1 MVRFIALLP
10 MFVLLNGCG
19 ASSSSTSA
27 QTPIDTPTPPS
38 STPPQDN
45 SASCSYQ
52 PISVINAFASEED
65 ERYVSSL
72 AVDNDSAYTSRWQST
87 GTGNTLTL
95 ELEAEEQV
103 GSLQIKWYQSEIRT
117 YRFTI
122 ETSLDGNSWQS
133 QQSNIDSNPQL
144 AGFELYALPTLV
156 NARFV
161 RITGFGNNENNDNA
175 IVEVDVFN
183 CAEGDGEI
191 SSTTTDSIGIDL
203 QDWYLSIPTDDDN
216 SGTADNISESRLANG
231 FTHSEYFYVS
241 KDGALVMRSPTVGFK
256 TSTNTNY
263 VRVELREMLRRG
275 NTDIS
280 TQGVNKNN
288 WVLSSATQSNQD
300 KSGGVDGR
308 LHVSMSVNQV
318 TTTGE
323 NYQIGRVIIG
333 QIHANDDEP
342 VRLYYRKLPN
352 NNLGSIYFAH
362 ERRANVSDG
371 TDKEEIWI
379 EMIGSRESNAPNPTD
394 GIALNERFSY
404 TIDTQGNTLN
414 VTISRDGKSDVTRSV
429 NMENSGYDEE
439 DQYLYFKVGVYHVN
453 NSAEEGES
461 AVASFY
467 AIDNEHEGYQPR

>member
-1 MVRFIALLP
+1 MARFVALLSACI
-10 MFVLLNGCG
+10 LLNGCG
-19 ASSSSTSA
+19 SSSSSTSV
-27 QTPIDTPTPPS
+27 QTPTDVPS
-38 STPPQDN
+38 QPSTPPQDD
-45 SASCSYQ
+45 SVSCINQ
-52 PISVINAFASEED
+52 PIEE
-65 ERYVSSL
+65 VSATGPNDDTRFTPSN
-72 AVDNDSAYTSRWQST
+72 AVDNDTTSTSRWQST
-87 GTGNTLTL
+87 GTGNALTL
-95 ELEAEEQV
+95 QLKSEQQV
-103 GSLQIKWYQSEIRT
+103 GSLQIKWYQSESRA
-117 YRFTI
+117 YRFSI
-122 ETSLDGNSWQS
+122 ETSLDGDSWHS
-133 QQSNIDSNPQL
+133 QLSNVDSNTQL
-144 AGFELYALPTLV
+144 AGFELFALPTPV
-156 NARFV
+156 TARFV
-161 RITGFGNNENNDNA
+161 RITGFGNSDNSDNA

-203 QDWYLSIPTDDDN
+203 QDWYLSIPTDDDD

-275 NTDIS
+275 NTDIR

-379 EMIGSRESNAPNPTD
+379 EMIGSRDSNAPNPTD

-467 AIDNEHEGYQPR
+467 TINNEHEGYQPR